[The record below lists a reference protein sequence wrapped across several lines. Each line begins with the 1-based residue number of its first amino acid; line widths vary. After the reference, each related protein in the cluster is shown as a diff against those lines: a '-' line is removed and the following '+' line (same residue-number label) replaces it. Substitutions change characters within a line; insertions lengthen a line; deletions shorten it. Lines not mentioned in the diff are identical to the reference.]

1 MAVGSRK
8 IEDSLV
14 GGVAV
19 YLSDNGGLN
28 TDLGMTVNSGATV
41 TLPSTT
47 TIGGS
52 SVSALGVIT
61 SSSAN
66 ALTVGQNGT
75 TGPAFNVD
83 ASTTS
88 QADGLNVTG
97 LAAGSG
103 VKLATI
109 TTGTNAPLTID
120 AVGSGTITIGGTSTG
135 NITLGSTSNLVN
147 FAQTE
152 IASGTTS
159 IITLGNYGGTG
170 RPTAAAQDGWLKIK
184 VAGTDKWL
192 PVWA

>member
-1 MAVGSRK
+1 MAIGDIK
-8 IEDSLV
+8 IEN
-14 GGVAV
+14 
-19 YLSDNGGLN
+19 YLPVVKLNGGLYTN
-28 TDLGMTVNSGATV
+28 LPLTVASGNAV
-41 TLPSTT
+41 ILPSGT

-61 SSSAN
+61 SVSAN
-66 ALTVGQNGT
+66 ALTAGRQGT

-83 ASTTS
+83 ASTSS
-88 QADGLNVTG
+88 QADGFNVKG

-103 VKLATI
+103 VQVSTI

-120 AVGSGTITIGGTSTG
+120 AAGSGTVTIAGTSTG
-135 NITLGSTSNLVN
+135 NITLGSTSNVVN

-152 IASGTTS
+152 IASGTTA
-159 IITLGNYGGTG
+159 IVTLGQYGGTG
-170 RPTAAAQDGWLKIK
+170 RPTAAGQDGWLKIK

>member
-1 MAVGSRK
+1 MAQ
-8 IEDSLV
+8 
-14 GGVAV
+14 
-19 YLSDNGGLN
+19 N
-28 TDLGMTVNSGATV
+28 TDHYHYDVKKNGIRLNANEPLIVATGGTV
-41 TLPSTT
+41 TLPATT

-61 SSSAN
+61 STSAN
-66 ALTVGQNGT
+66 ALTVGRNGT
-75 TGPAFNVD
+75 TNPQFNVD
-83 ASTTS
+83 DSTSSAAT
-88 QADGLNVTG
+88 GLNVKGAAAAGG
-97 LAAGSG
+97 LAVTVIS
-103 VKLATI
+103 
-109 TTGTNAPLTID
+109 
-120 AVGSGTITIGGTSTG
+120 SGTDESLTVDAKGAGTVTIAGTSTG